1 MVLVYGDGLV
11 RAQAERLDGV
21 GVVLTQQ
28 ILASQVVDL
37 RGALLCLKLRRILV
51 VGLQLLA
58 VLVRGLGVGGEV
70 VVEGD
75 VLAVDDDDVLDGSLR
90 LGLSVVGGGN
100 THAAGGCSKQQ
111 GAGGGHRRD
120 LAKSGEGLRRVHC
133 LGFLLR

>member
-1 MVLVYGDGLV
+1 MVLVHGDGLV

-75 VLAVDDDDVLDGSLR
+75 VLAVDDDDVLDGGLW
-90 LGLSVVGGGN
+90 LGLSIVGGGD
-100 THAAGGCSKQQ
+100 THAAGGCGDQQ
-111 GAGGGHRRD
+111 GAGGGHRRYF
-120 LAKSGEGLRRVHC
+120 AQGGKGLGRVHC